1 MEYKK
6 ITNLPDRTSDNVP
19 RFITKKQVEVYDQ
32 SRGSHNIY
40 RQIRFKTSVLRSDDI
55 CNYSD
60 VYIVIKRTITV
71 TDPNDAYGKKLAFTN
86 NAPFIG
92 CISKINNT
100 LTDNVEDLDI
110 VMSIYNPI
118 DHSINYS
125 KTTRSL

>member
-1 MEYKK
+1 M
-6 ITNLPDRTSDNVP
+6 
-19 RFITKKQVEVYDQ
+19 
-32 SRGSHNIY
+32 
-40 RQIRFKTSVLRSDDI
+40 LRSDDI
-55 CNYSD
+55 CNYS
-60 VYIVIKRTITV
+60 
-71 TDPNDAYGKKLAFTN
+71 DAYGKKLAFTN

>member
-1 MEYKK
+1 M
-6 ITNLPDRTSDNVP
+6 
-19 RFITKKQVEVYDQ
+19 
-32 SRGSHNIY
+32 
-40 RQIRFKTSVLRSDDI
+40 LRSDDI

-71 TDPNDAYGKKLAFTN
+71 TDPNDAYSKKLAFTN